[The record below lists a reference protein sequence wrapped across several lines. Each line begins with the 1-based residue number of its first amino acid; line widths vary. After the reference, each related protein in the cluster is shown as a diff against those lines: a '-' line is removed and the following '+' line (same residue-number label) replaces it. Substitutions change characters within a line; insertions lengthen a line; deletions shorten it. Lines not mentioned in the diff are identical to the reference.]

1 MFGPLSKLFLLLF
14 IVCLIGYI
22 VVFSAL
28 TAGMLVL
35 VPGVGT
41 SLSVLLM
48 PLGFGTGIFFILFI
62 VMLVLHR

>member
-14 IVCLIGYI
+14 VVCIIGYLI
-22 VVFSAL
+22 VFSAL
-28 TAGMLVL
+28 TAGMLTL

-41 SLSVLLM
+41 SLSILLM
-48 PLGFGTGIFFILFI
+48 PLGFGAGVFFILFI